1 MADTLETL
9 RKGLAERYRVEEE
22 IGRGGMA
29 TVYLARDLKHDR
41 SVAIKLLREDASG
54 CCEPERFLREI
65 RIAARL
71 THPQILPL
79 YDSGELDGRLYYV
92 MPYMGCETL
101 RARIDRDQ
109 RLPLSDALAIARA
122 LAEALDYAHRQGVV
136 HRDIKPENIML
147 HEGHPIIADF
157 GVARALAAA
166 ETDAEQITGAGTA
179 IGTPAYMSPEQ
190 LGSGGELDGRSDQY
204 SLACVV
210 YEMLTGRAPFSGPTV
225 LATLNRQATEPAP
238 RIRMERPE
246 IPAAVEQTLLR
257 GMAKDPEKRYPTA
270 AEFARALVAGVP
282 PDQLTPVDRTLTV
295 AVLPFV
301 NASVDPDDEYLSDG
315 ITDELINAL
324 SKVDGLRVVSRTSV
338 FAYKGRAMDIR
349 VIGGQLGA
357 TVALEGTVRRSGQRL
372 RITAQLTGVV
382 EGRLLWSE
390 RYDRQDDDLLAL
402 QDAIAATIVS
412 TLRETLSDA
421 VGEPE
426 HRTYTPNLK
435 AWNLYLKGR
444 YYWNVRTQTGVQKAI
459 GLFEAAIQ
467 EDPNFALAYTGLAD
481 SHALG
486 VDYRAAPVAEGLQR
500 ARSEAV
506 RALELDEGLAEA
518 HTSLAWVA
526 FIHEW
531 NWAVAGREFRRAIEL
546 NPRYATARQWH
557 SWYLM
562 AMGRVP
568 EAVAEARRAVQL
580 DSASLSIVRSL
591 GWVYYFARDYGAAV
605 VYLRKA
611 VASNPTSE
619 ETHYVLGL
627 VLAMQGA
634 TGDARTA
641 FTEAAGPERQHTNAV
656 AALGRLA
663 LAEGRVDEAR
673 AVLDELY
680 EQARSRYVSPV
691 DFVMLHYLL
700 GETDRA
706 FERMEDAWKER
717 RGWLVYLRVD
727 PQVDPMRGEPR
738 FQDMVRRMG
747 LMTEVTAGNG
757 G

>member
-1 MADTLETL
+1 MVDTLETL
-9 RKGLAERYRVEEE
+9 RTGLAGRYRVEEE

-109 RLPLSDALAIARA
+109 RLALSDALAIARP

-136 HRDIKPENIML
+136 HRDIKPDNIML
-147 HEGHPIIADF
+147 HEGQPIIADF
-157 GVARALAAA
+157 GVARALEAS
-166 ETDAEQITGAGTA
+166 EVEGERITGAGTA

-190 LGSGGELDGRSDQY
+190 LDGGGDLDGRSDQY
-204 SLACVV
+204 SLACVI
-210 YEMLTGRAPFSGPTV
+210 YEMLTGRPPFSGPTV
-225 LATLNRQATEPAP
+225 LATLNRQANEPAP
-238 RIRMERPE
+238 RIRLERPE
-246 IPAAVEQTLLR
+246 IPPAVEQALLR
-257 GMAKDPEKRYPTA
+257 GLAKDPEQRYA
-270 AEFARALVAGVP
+270 SIAEFARALVAGVP
-282 PDQLTPVDRTLTV
+282 PDQLTPVDRTIAV
-295 AVLPFV
+295 VVLPFV
-301 NASVDPDDEYLSDG
+301 NASSDPDDEYLSDG

-324 SKVDGLRVVSRTSV
+324 SRVEGLHVVSRTSA
-338 FAYKGRAMDIR
+338 FAYKGKALDIR
-349 VIGGQLGA
+349 IIGGQLGA
-357 TVALEGTVRRSGQRL
+357 SVALEGTVRRSGHRL
-372 RITAQLTGVV
+372 RIAAQLTGTTD
-382 EGRLLWSE
+382 GRLLWSE
-390 RYDRQDDDLLAL
+390 RYDREDDDLLAL
-402 QDAIAATIVS
+402 QDEIAGTIAAT
-412 TLRETLSDA
+412 LRVTLSAA

-426 HRTYTPNLK
+426 QRRYTPNLK

-444 YYWNVRTQTGVQKAI
+444 YYWNVRSQASIQEAI
-459 GLFEAAIQ
+459 RLFEAAIR

-486 VDYRAAPVAEGLQR
+486 VDYRAAPVSDGLQR
-500 ARSEAV
+500 AKAEAI
-506 RALELDEGLAEA
+506 RALELDESLAEA
-518 HTSLAWVA
+518 HTSLGWVA

-531 NWAVAGREFRRAIEL
+531 DWAMAGREFRRAIEL

-562 AMGRVP
+562 AMGRMA

-580 DSASLSIVRSL
+580 DSASVSVLRSL
-591 GWVYYFARDYGAAV
+591 GWVCYFARDYDAAV
-605 VYLRKA
+605 AQLRKA
-611 VASNPTSE
+611 VVANPTAE

-627 VLAMQGA
+627 AFAMQGA
-634 TGDARTA
+634 LADARTA
-641 FTEAAGPERQHTNAV
+641 LTEAAGSERQHTNAV

-663 LAEGRVDEAR
+663 VAEGKLDEAR
-673 AVLDELY
+673 AVLHEL
-680 EQARSRYVSPV
+680 ESRAKDRYVSPV
-691 DFVMLHYLL
+691 DLVMLNYLL
-700 GETDRA
+700 GQADQA
-706 FERMEDAWKER
+706 FEAMEQAWRDR

-727 PQVDPMRGEPR
+727 PQVDPMRAEPR
-738 FQDMVRRMG
+738 FQAMVERMG
-747 LMTEVTAGNG
+747 LSTEVTSGRIR
-757 G
+757 